1 MIVPK
6 SLKWEVFLVKAITP
20 EQKYTYQDYLQ
31 WNDGERWELIDGV
44 PYNMSPAPST
54 AHQRVIGEL
63 FFALRSYLK
72 GKTCEVFTA
81 PFDVHLF
88 ASEKNEETDTVV
100 QPDLSIICDPNKID
114 EKGCKGSPDL
124 IIEVLS
130 PATARKDK
138 WEKFHQYEKA
148 GVKEYWIVDVTHKMV
163 ETYVLVDEK
172 YNQRKIYSSEDEIR
186 VSIFEDFTI
195 PVKTIF

>member
-63 FFALRSYLK
+63 FFALHSYLK
-72 GKTCEVFTA
+72 GKTCEVFVA
-81 PFDVHLF
+81 PFDVRLF
-88 ASEKNEETDTVV
+88 ASEENKETDTVV
-100 QPDLSIICDPNKID
+100 QPDLSIICDPNKIG

-148 GVKEYWIVDVTHKMV
+148 GVKEYWIVDVTHKTV

-172 YNQRKIYSSEDEIR
+172 YSQRKMYSGEDEIR
-186 VSIFEDFTI
+186 VSIFEDLII